1 VRITFQLFFFFFFF
15 SFFFTRRS
23 PFVFAVD
30 TSEPRKEVTQRKFNE
45 YGARKQQIEQRIQE
59 LQAGGVSVFAIFHT
73 CEKKK
78 KKKNSNQHRCS
89 QPASPALP
97 HMRQSTSELSNALP
111 QPDDTA
117 PPAARSL
124 PPKPLPSAP
133 NNANGPASFSGSA
146 SMPPPPV
153 SGTMAFGSSSDG
165 LPVET
170 YAEGSATGVIRPPGP
185 SASIGIG
192 NTQTPQAYNADN
204 AYKVLVLWVTDAPV
218 HARLQQLRDAGH
230 DVLMTQTFAEGMK
243 VLRRNTNITHIAN
256 NMHRAGGKL
265 AATTELIS
273 LVNKYD
279 DTLPIILTT
288 FEDDKKKGKKRGG
301 ISDADLATC
310 MQMGA
315 KCHVHSMEEF
325 LAALKELAVPAK
337 KSANLGPPPANPQ
350 ARNWGK
356 SVYNTNG
363 LEFFVG
369 EKIGGGN
376 FGVIYDCKDVFG
388 QDYVCKI
395 LKTNRPEEEVQ
406 ADWAKETQ
414 FLFSLNHPNIVQ
426 LYDAFCF
433 NNLYHMILERCT
445 GSMRDYVER
454 HGPLPGADV
463 VSVGGMILAGLHHIH
478 CRNIIHRDLHVDN
491 ILYAP
496 PRTAAQKLCIKIS
509 DFGISKLLR
518 PTENAA
524 VTFIGRD
531 YDYCFREDDHQ
542 ILTSRGFMFLDEV
555 EAAVVRDRH
564 TGRVVDWRGLQV
576 ANYEPRTR
584 ALVYEQPRALI
595 VNRTDDTLLEFAEDG
610 DAASGVAL
618 AVTREHN
625 MYAAVDSGDFVKM
638 SAAELAQCVKQGR
651 KVRFQLG
658 AAAGVQRAA
667 TCDRAVG
674 AKRALADA
682 HEQSVPPVPLAGET
696 PFLELCGVW
705 LADGAAVDGRCVEW
719 SVACGAFVRER
730 VDALG
735 WACEPSDAA
744 GRVRVCEPAAVRAFA
759 HVDAEWALASLSA
772 HGSQCVL
779 RGLSAATS
787 PDNAATVVV
796 RSAAMRDF
804 VLRLCVHAGFAAF
817 VEPTSSAFIVHF
829 AESRDGERA
838 PRNVSVN
845 EVAFVGRTWCFD
857 MRDGFVVVRRAE
869 RKRVGNEWL
878 VSNVSAASVSGNCP
892 ELVTKGHTTKRSDIY
907 QLGLVLY
914 HIYTGQH
921 ALSAN
926 DGNNV
931 VQIVT
936 SGLARSRAEQL
947 NTKLGDVI
955 AIMLRRAPEYRYKD
969 CVETAA
975 HLFAILDS

>member
-1 VRITFQLFFFFFFF
+1 
-15 SFFFTRRS
+15 
-23 PFVFAVD
+23 
-30 TSEPRKEVTQRKFNE
+30 
-45 YGARKQQIEQRIQE
+45 
-59 LQAGGVSVFAIFHT
+59 
-73 CEKKK
+73 
-78 KKKNSNQHRCS
+78 
-89 QPASPALP
+89 
-97 HMRQSTSELSNALP
+97 MRQSTSELANTLS
-111 QPDDTA
+111 DDAT
-117 PPAARSL
+117 PPAAARSL

-133 NNANGPASFSGSA
+133 GGGGAANGGGAAFSGSA

-153 SGTMAFGSSSDG
+153 TGTMAFGTSSDG

-170 YAEGSATGVIRPPGP
+170 YAEGPAAGAIQRPPGP

-192 NTQTPQAYNADN
+192 STQTPQAYNADN

-301 ISDADLATC
+301 IADADLATC
-310 MQMGA
+310 LQMGA
-315 KCHVHSMEEF
+315 KCHVHSMDEF

-496 PRTAAQKLCIKIS
+496 PRNAAQKLCIKIS

-555 EAAVVRDRH
+555 EAAVVRDRR

-610 DAASGVAL
+610 DAAASGVAL

-625 MYAAVDSGDFVKM
+625 MYAAVDSGEFVKM
-638 SAAELAQCVKQGR
+638 SAAELAQCVKRGR
-651 KVRFQLG
+651 KVRFQLA
-658 AAAGVQRAA
+658 AAAGVQRADA
-667 TCDRAVG
+667 CERGGGGAAG

-682 HEQSVPPVPLAGET
+682 YET
-696 PFLELCGVW
+696 AAPTLRSAPFLELCGVW
-705 LADGAAVDGRCVEW
+705 LAAGALDADKRCAELAV
-719 SVACGAFVRER
+719 AAPCGEFVRER

-735 WACEPSDAA
+735 WTCDEPSADA
-744 GRVRVCEPAAVRAFA
+744 GRVRVSEPTAVRTLAL
-759 HVDAEWALASLSA
+759 VDFDWAIFSLSA
-772 HGSQCVL
+772 HGSRCVL

-787 PDNAATVVV
+787 PDDACAIVP
-796 RSAAMRDF
+796 RSAAMRDA
-804 VLRLCVHAGFAAF
+804 VLRLCAHAGYAAF
-817 VEPTSSAFIVHF
+817 VEPASGAVRFG
-829 AESRDGERA
+829 DGERA
-838 PRNVSVN
+838 ARNISVK
-845 EVAFVGRTWCFD
+845 EVPFVGRTWCFD
-857 MRDGFVVVRRAE
+857 MRDGYVVVRRAE
-869 RKRVGNEWL
+869 RKRIDNEWM
-878 VSNVSAASVSGNCP
+878 VSSVGAASVSGNCP

-936 SGLARSRAEQL
+936 SGLARTRAEQL

>member
-1 VRITFQLFFFFFFF
+1 MANGGQCVSVLWLGVNAAASCQWHHGVWLEQ
-15 SFFFTRRS
+15 RRS
-23 PFVFAVD
+23 ACRDV
-30 TSEPRKEVTQRKFNE
+30 RR
-45 YGARKQQIEQRIQE
+45 G
-59 LQAGGVSVFAIFHT
+59 
-73 CEKKK
+73 
-78 KKKNSNQHRCS
+78 
-89 QPASPALP
+89 
-97 HMRQSTSELSNALP
+97 
-111 QPDDTA
+111 
-117 PPAARSL
+117 
-124 PPKPLPSAP
+124 
-133 NNANGPASFSGSA
+133 
-146 SMPPPPV
+146 
-153 SGTMAFGSSSDG
+153 FGHWRHQ
-165 LPVET
+165 
-170 YAEGSATGVIRPPGP
+170 RPPGP

-310 MQMGA
+310 LQMGA

-496 PRTAAQKLCIKIS
+496 PRNAAQKLCIKIS

-555 EAAVVRDRH
+555 EAAVVRDRR

-625 MYAAVDSGDFVKM
+625 MYAAVDSGEFVKM

-667 TCDRAVG
+667 TLRPRRRWRQASARRCARAVG
-674 AKRALADA
+674 AAGAVGRRDAVSRAVRCLARRRR
-682 HEQSVPPVPLAGET
+682 G
-696 PFLELCGVW
+696 CRR
-705 LADGAAVDGRCVEW
+705 RCVELA
-719 SVACGAFVRER
+719 VACGEFVRER

-759 HVDAEWALASLSA
+759 HVDFEWALASLSA

-787 PDNAATVVV
+787 PDNCSHRCGALGGDA
-796 RSAAMRDF
+796 
-804 VLRLCVHAGFAAF
+804 RLCAAPLRACRLRG
-817 VEPTSSAFIVHF
+817 VCRADVVGVYCALCREP
-829 AESRDGERA
+829 R
-838 PRNVSVN
+838 
-845 EVAFVGRTWCFD
+845 
-857 MRDGFVVVRRAE
+857 RRA
-869 RKRVGNEWL
+869 R
-878 VSNVSAASVSGNCP
+878 AAQ
-892 ELVTKGHTTKRSDIY
+892 R
-907 QLGLVLY
+907 QR
-914 HIYTGQH
+914 Q
-921 ALSAN
+921 
-926 DGNNV
+926 
-931 VQIVT
+931 
-936 SGLARSRAEQL
+936 
-947 NTKLGDVI
+947 
-955 AIMLRRAPEYRYKD
+955 
-969 CVETAA
+969 
-975 HLFAILDS
+975 